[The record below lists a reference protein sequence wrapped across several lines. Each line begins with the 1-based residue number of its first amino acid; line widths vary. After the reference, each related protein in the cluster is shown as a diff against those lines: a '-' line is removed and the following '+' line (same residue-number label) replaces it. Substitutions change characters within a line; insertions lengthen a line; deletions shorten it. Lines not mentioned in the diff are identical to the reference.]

1 VIFNEKS
8 TNLNE
13 TNLVG
18 NIKSIDISG
27 QTDESLL
34 GTVGSDEGVDL
45 ESLNVIKS
53 LDSILDVVLVGLDV
67 DNEGQGVVFLDLLH
81 GSLGVQGLTDDTVLI
96 HAGSM
101 GDRLA
106 SVLGGTGQD
115 EGLGDVEVGGSAD
128 LANSLTVD
136 TLEGGLFGVKSL
148 GGSYFRIMLDTFLF

>member
-18 NIKSIDISG
+18 NIKGIDISG

-34 GTVGSDEGVDL
+34 GTVRSDEGVDL
-45 ESLNVIKS
+45 ESLNIIKS
-53 LDSILDVVLVGLDV
+53 LDSILDVVLVGLNV
-67 DNEGQGVVFLDLLH
+67 DNKGQGVVFLNLLH

-115 EGLGDVEVGGSAD
+115 KSLGNVEVGGSAD
-128 LANSLTVD
+128 LANSLTVN
-136 TLEGGLFGVKSL
+136 TLKSSLL
-148 GGSYFRIMLDTFLF
+148 GSLSLVGSYI